1 MRKAPSPEGGG
12 LRFKK
17 EHWLT
22 KEQIQSYFSR
32 LHATQKK
39 AEQGK
44 AKKTPPPPTKDE
56 IFDAERDLTYEE
68 EMHFRH
74 EVEFRAENDTSEQ
87 HPIQVNG
94 IDVCELE
101 NSISTT
107 EILTRSKLYDH
118 NLDKLK
124 TIIAAIQKEFPGK
137 RASMQKAAKI
147 ITSYVKDSHQKM
159 DESGEICPHYKPQ
172 ITITE

>member
-1 MRKAPSPEGGG
+1 MRKVPLPEGGG

-32 LHATQKK
+32 LHANQKK
-39 AEQGK
+39 AAQGK
-44 AKKTPPPPTKDE
+44 GKGIGKGKKPPPPTRDE
-56 IFDAERDLTYEE
+56 IFDTEQDLTYEE

-94 IDVCELE
+94 IDLCDLE

-159 DESGEICPHYKPQ
+159 DD
-172 ITITE
+172 